1 MRGPYSDYAAPPVY
15 VYPDVPRPGV
25 HFSRTEIVQLGVAI
39 LALSVAFTLA
49 YIRSDLFSFTR
60 NPALFFAIIFPAALL
75 AVATGVGLHEIMH
88 KVVAERY
95 GFWAEFRYNPR
106 GLLFAIVLAGAIG
119 LIYGAP
125 GATMIS
131 GAVNREQNG
140 RISAAGPA
148 SNLVICTALFAVFWF
163 VARGAPSMFGGPVV
177 LYLLQVLLQVSQ
189 INAVL
194 AGFNLVP
201 IMPLDGAKVFAWN
214 KAAYAGLVAAAV
226 GMVLLT
232 LFYAVLL

>member
-1 MRGPYSDYAAPPVY
+1 VRAYVAGRLATALLVILGVSVVSFFLTFLTGDPAEIMLPPGATAAQIEKFRAEWGFDDP
-15 VYPDVPRPGV
+15 
-25 HFSRTEIVQLGVAI
+25 TIVQYWRFLKRAVHGDFGVSLRHGQQSLPLIAAR
-39 LALSVAFTLA
+39 LPATLQLTVTA
-49 YIRSDLFSFTR
+49 
-60 NPALFFAIIFPAALL
+60 
-75 AVATGVGLHEIMH
+75 M
-88 KVVAERY
+88 
-95 GFWAEFRYNPR
+95 
-106 GLLFAIVLAGAIG
+106 LFAIVLAGAIG

-163 VARGAPSMFGGPVV
+163 VARGAPSMLGGPVV

-201 IMPLDGAKVFAWN
+201 ILPLDGAKVFAWS
-214 KAAYAGLVAAAV
+214 KAAYAGLAAAAI
-226 GMVLLT
+226 GMVILT
-232 LFYAVLL
+232 LLYAVPR

>member
-15 VYPDVPRPGV
+15 LYPDTPRPGV
-25 HFSRTEIVQLGVAI
+25 HFSRTELIQLGVAI
-39 LALSVAFTLA
+39 LALSAAFTLA

-60 NPALFFAIIFPAALL
+60 NPAVFLATYFPVAFL

-106 GLLFAIVLAGAIG
+106 GLLFAIVLAAAIG

-131 GAVNREQNG
+131 GAVTREQNG

-148 SNLVICTALFAVFWF
+148 SNLVICTVLFAAFWV
-163 VARGAPSMFGGPVV
+163 VARTAPDMFGGLVFI
-177 LYLLQVLLQVSQ
+177 YLLQVSQ

-214 KAAYAGLVAAAV
+214 KAAYAGLVAAAI
-226 GMVLLT
+226 GMVILT
-232 LFYAVLL
+232 LFYTILL

>member
-131 GAVNREQNG
+131 GAVTREQNG

-148 SNLVICTALFAVFWF
+148 SNLVICTVLFAAFWV
-163 VARGAPSMFGGPVV
+163 VARTAPDMFGGLVFI
-177 LYLLQVLLQVSQ
+177 YLLQVAQ

-214 KAAYAGLVAAAV
+214 KAAYAGLVAAAI
-226 GMVLLT
+226 GMVILT
-232 LFYAVLL
+232 LFYTILL